1 MGKRILAVVEGLVLS
16 WARESAGYSV
26 ADIAERLGKSARDVE
41 DWEAGRGYPSISQI
55 RKLAGFYKRPI
66 SDFYLPAPPKERP
79 LPHDFRHSPGEISGH
94 YSPALRVQLR
104 LARER
109 QDIAKYLHEDMR
121 TLPPKFSHRV
131 ESSQSPEVVGLSTR
145 EILGI
150 TLKDQHNWAGHYA
163 TLKGWRKRIE
173 KENVL
178 VFQFEDVEAE
188 EAWGF
193 SVVDEV
199 CPIIGINKNL
209 SPNARTFT
217 MLHEF
222 THLLLNKSAVCD
234 IDDYTPRAPEDIKV
248 EIFCNHVA
256 AATLMPEEEF
266 KSNSVIK
273 AHEKSSTNWSD
284 DEIKNIASAFGVS
297 REAATRRLL
306 TFNLTT
312 SKFYREKRSQFHAEF
327 YAKQERERER
337 RRAQENLFSGP
348 SRAQR
353 AVSDFGGNFV
363 HVVLDSLSE
372 KRITLADA
380 AQYLKVMP
388 PAISQVQELMLPER

>member
-1 MGKRILAVVEGLVLS
+1 MGKRILAVVEGSVLS

-26 ADIAERLGKSARDVE
+26 FDIAERLGKSDREVE
-41 DWEAGRGYPSISQI
+41 DWEMGRGYPPISQI

-79 LPHDFRHSPGEISGH
+79 LPHDFRRSPGEISGR
-94 YSPALRVQLR
+94 YSPALRIQLR

-121 TLPPKFSHRV
+121 TLPPKFSHRAKF
-131 ESSQSPEVVGLSTR
+131 SQSPESIGLSTR

-150 TLKDQHNWAGHYA
+150 TLRDQHRWTNHYA

-193 SVVDEV
+193 SIVDEIY
-199 CPIIGINKNL
+199 PIIGINKNL

-234 IDDYTPRAPEDIKV
+234 IDDYTPRAPEDIKIEV
-248 EIFCNHVA
+248 FCNHVA
-256 AATLMPEEEF
+256 AATLMPEKEF
-266 KSNSVIK
+266 KSNPVVGS
-273 AHEKSSTNWSD
+273 HEKSSAKWSNG
-284 DEIKNIASAFGVS
+284 EIKNIASAFGVS

-312 SKFYREKRSQFHAEF
+312 SRFYREKRSQFHAEF
-327 YAKQERERER
+327 HAQKEREQEQR
-337 RRAQENLFSGP
+337 RIQENPFSSP

-363 HVVLDSLSE
+363 RTVLDGLSE

-388 PAISQVQELMLPER
+388 PAISQVQKLMLQER

>member
-1 MGKRILAVVEGLVLS
+1 MGKRILALVEGSVLS

-26 ADIAERLGKSARDVE
+26 SDIAGRLGKSDHEVE
-41 DWEAGRGYPSISQI
+41 DWEKGRGYPPINQI
-55 RKLAGFYKRPI
+55 RKLASFYKRPI
-66 SDFYLPAPPKERP
+66 SDFYLSAPPKERP
-79 LPHDFRHSPGEISGH
+79 LPHDFRRSPGKISGR

-109 QDIAKYLHEDMR
+109 QDITKYLHEDMG
-121 TLPPKFSHRV
+121 TLPPKFSHHAK
-131 ESSQSPEVVGLSTR
+131 SSQSPEAVGLSAR
-145 EILGI
+145 EILSI
-150 TLKDQHNWAGHYA
+150 TLKDQHRWASGYA

-173 KENVL
+173 KENIL
-178 VFQFEDVEAE
+178 VFQFEDVAVE

-193 SVVDEV
+193 SIVDEV
-199 CPIIGINKNL
+199 HPIIGINKNL

-222 THLLLNKSAVCD
+222 THLLLNKSAICD
-234 IDDYTPRAPEDIKV
+234 IDDYTSRAPEDIRV
-248 EIFCNHVA
+248 EVFCNHVA
-256 AATLMPEEEF
+256 AATLMPEKEF
-266 KSNSVIK
+266 KSNSVIQ
-273 AHEKSSTNWSD
+273 AHESSANWSD

-327 YAKQERERER
+327 
-337 RRAQENLFSGP
+337 RAQKEHEQKQRRLQEKTFSSP
-348 SRAQR
+348 NRAQR

-363 HVVLDSLSE
+363 RAVLDGLSE

-388 PAISQVQELMLPER
+388 PAVSQVQKLML

>member
-1 MGKRILAVVEGLVLS
+1 MGKRILAVVESSVLS

-26 ADIAERLGKSARDVE
+26 PDIAERLGKSARDVE
-41 DWEAGRGYPSISQI
+41 DWETGRGYPSISQI
-55 RKLAGFYKRPI
+55 RKLADFYKRPI

-79 LPHDFRHSPGEISGH
+79 LPHDFRRSSGEISGR

-121 TLPPKFSHRV
+121 TLPSKFSHRV
-131 ESSQSPEVVGLSTR
+131 KSSQSPEAVGSSTR

-150 TLKDQHNWAGHYA
+150 TLKNQHNWTGHYA

-199 CPIIGINKNL
+199 YPIIGINKNL

-222 THLLLNKSAVCD
+222 AHLLLNKSAVCD
-234 IDDYTPRAPEDIKV
+234 IDDYTPRVPEDIKI

-256 AATLMPEEEF
+256 AATLMPEKDF
-266 KSNSVIK
+266 KSNPVIK
-273 AHEKSSTNWSD
+273 SHGKSSTNWSD

-312 SKFYREKRSQFHAEF
+312 SQFYREKRSQFHAEF
-327 YAKQERERER
+327 CAKQERERER
-337 RRAQENLFSGP
+337 RRIQENPSSGP

-363 HVVLDSLSE
+363 STVLEGLSE

-388 PAISQVQELMLPER
+388 PAIRQVQKLMLQER